1 MCNRPFSLYVF
12 VPWLLD
18 HPLSFHHMLD
28 NQTALRVFDN
38 TTALRVVFYQPIE
51 NFILCICRVFKRES
65 EYKCRQITTNLYT
78 RRLRLRFT
86 RF

>member
-1 MCNRPFSLYVF
+1 
-12 VPWLLD
+12 
-18 HPLSFHHMLD
+18 MLD

-38 TTALRVVFYQPIE
+38 ITALRVVFDQPIE
-51 NFILCICRVFKRES
+51 DFILCICRVFKRES

-78 RRLRLRFT
+78 RRLRRLRFT